1 MLVYHQRLPD
11 MTSYRMSL
19 DVSVSSKD
27 ILYEVM
33 SGNHGDTLTSKD
45 ILYEVMSGNL
55 WWYTNI

>member
-1 MLVYHQRLPD
+1 
-11 MTSYRMSL
+11 MSGNHGDTL
-19 DVSVSSKD
+19 TSKD